1 MSTTPILFS
10 NNERLPMN
18 RSGHF
23 LALALC
29 AAALSACGDGAG
41 GGTKPVDAARS
52 DATLTDAASRDAA
65 PEDAEPGEDARVD
78 ADALACDAQVC
89 DDAGRCECQ
98 PCPPGTLDCPC
109 AESDAG
115 VADLCGEDLLCGDDN
130 KCVACEFGT
139 DGCRCRPETDA
150 DAGLARCDPGFACD
164 EDGLCAA
171 CSNGEVG
178 CPCIEGACGDGLLC
192 GVGDVCRSPQTC
204 GEVGCVRGQVC
215 QAESRGQ
222 DAVCTPECEAGYA
235 PWNAA
240 APGCI
245 ALPSCAEGGVLGVLP
260 GVIGV
265 MQAIEAIKLI
275 VGIGEPLIGRLVHF
289 DALKMKFREFKI
301 RKDPSCPVCSEHPT
315 ITDLID
321 YETF

>member
-1 MSTTPILFS
+1 
-10 NNERLPMN
+10 MN

-23 LALALC
+23 FALALC
-29 AAALSACGDGAG
+29 AASLSACGDGAG

-52 DATLTDAASRDAA
+52 DATLMDAATEDAA
-65 PEDAEPGEDARVD
+65 PGEDARAE
-78 ADALACDAQVC
+78 ADALGCDAQVC
-89 DDAGRCECQ
+89 DDAGQCACE

-115 VADLCGEDLLCGDDN
+115 VADLCGEDLLCGDDS
-130 KCVACEFGT
+130 KCIACEFGT

-150 DAGLARCDPGFACD
+150 DAGLSRCDPGFACN

-192 GVGDVCRSPQTC
+192 GVGDVCRSPRTC

-215 QAESRGQ
+215 QAESAGQ
-222 DAVCTPECEAGYA
+222 DAVCTPACEAGYA

-240 APGCI
+240 APGCV
-245 ALPSCAEGGVLGVLP
+245 ALPSCAEGDPGSIARRCAAPMPTMRAVSIPPPPEAPMSPMLREVLLCSAPILP
-260 GVIGV
+260 AYAYHNPRRGRRRVC
-265 MQAIEAIKLI
+265 APPKDKLAIK
-275 VGIGEPLIGRLVHF
+275 
-289 DALKMKFREFKI
+289 KFVA
-301 RKDPSCPVCSEHPT
+301 DSQ
-315 ITDLID
+315 
-321 YETF
+321 Y